1 LKKAFGHL
9 VGEPIQYFMKN
20 HLPTAFLAILFFGI
34 ISAAAQPDFGGGQA
48 MPGSG
53 AGMEKLFGSNQTFSA
68 TTEIQT
74 KSGDDGSP
82 TSISGKIYFDKGSS
96 RFEMD
101 MSEVKGG
108 NMPPNAAAQMKSMG
122 LDRMVT
128 ISPADKKTVYLIYPN
143 VQSYIET
150 TPADSSAT
158 ATNAAATVE
167 FTKLGEES
175 AVGHPCVKNKA
186 IVTDAKG
193 AQHEFTVWNATD
205 LKNFPVKIETE
216 QQGNTITMTYSGISF
231 FKPEAALFNP
241 PASYNRYD
249 NMQDLIQQV
258 MIKRMGLPQP
268 VPAAPPGN

>member
-1 LKKAFGHL
+1 LKKTFRHL
-9 VGEPIQYFMKN
+9 VGEPFQYFMKD

-34 ISAAAQPDFGGGQA
+34 ITAAAQPNFGGGQA
-48 MPGSG
+48 IPGSG

-74 KSGDDGSP
+74 KSDGDAGP

-122 LDRMVT
+122 LDHMVT
-128 ISPADKKTVYLIYPN
+128 ISPADKKAVYLIYPN
-143 VQSYIET
+143 VQSYLEI
-150 TPADSSAT
+150 TPADASAT
-158 ATNAAATVE
+158 ATNAAAKVE

-175 AVGHPCVKNKA
+175 AAGHPCIKNKA
-186 IVTDAKG
+186 VVTDAKG

-205 LKNFPVKIETE
+205 LKDFPVKIETE
-216 QQGNTITMTYSGISF
+216 QQGNTITMTYSSISF

-249 NMQDLIQQV
+249 NIQDLIQQV

-268 VPAAPPGN
+268 VPVAPQGN